1 MYSHSRDKT
10 CCEELLRACLRNDT
24 DRNLVCACLS
34 NLLFILYSSL
44 CSLVLFILT
53 FSLSFLSSS
62 LSFLFLSLHLVFS
75 RSSTLYF
82 HSSSFSTIH
91 SSSSSR
97 FPILFYFPIFRLLL
111 SVHTRF
117 IFFIF
122 YFLSLSSSCFPSFS
136 LLFFR
141 FVSSLFLPLVSL
153 IPSVRLF
160 TSHM

>member
-82 HSSSFSTIH
+82 HSSS
-91 SSSSSR
+91 SSR

-160 TSHM
+160 TSHT